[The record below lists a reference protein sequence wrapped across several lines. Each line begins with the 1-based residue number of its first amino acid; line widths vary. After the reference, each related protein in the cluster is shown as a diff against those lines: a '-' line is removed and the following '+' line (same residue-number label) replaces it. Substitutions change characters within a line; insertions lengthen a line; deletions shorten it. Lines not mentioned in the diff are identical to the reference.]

1 MTWEIRRAHLLGS
14 PGVMG
19 VGGRSTPAWATTTRG
34 PAPRRPRHQPLV
46 VLLTVALI
54 AVPQARLHLCHGLR
68 SRRPTWS
75 SSNITWPC
83 SRLAVH
89 PRRFINSQSRSSSS
103 PCCSGSFFANG
114 CSTTPATRPTRRS
127 PSRWKPCRHGHERPS
142 RPPSAELAHRRGS
155 RRCRTSSSW
164 VGLVLRDIVIGP
176 LIARA
181 IAAWVPR
188 RLAVLPHRQ
197 RDVCQIQ
204 VRSSGP
210 RHAGAASCVDQQRPA
225 RSGAQEH
232 WDQLRWS
239 VSFIFADLIILPIIV
254 I

>member
-1 MTWEIRRAHLLGS
+1 
-14 PGVMG
+14 
-19 VGGRSTPAWATTTRG
+19 
-34 PAPRRPRHQPLV
+34 
-46 VLLTVALI
+46 
-54 AVPQARLHLCHGLR
+54 
-68 SRRPTWS
+68 
-75 SSNITWPC
+75 
-83 SRLAVH
+83 
-89 PRRFINSQSRSSSS
+89 
-103 PCCSGSFFANG
+103 
-114 CSTTPATRPTRRS
+114 
-127 PSRWKPCRHGHERPS
+127 
-142 RPPSAELAHRRGS
+142 
-155 RRCRTSSSW
+155 